1 MDAIAAYN
9 SSSSDSEQE
18 SKLQDDESSV
28 LQPPT
33 LAPGSVSCT
42 SFNELEI
49 VTVNDQIH
57 SNVKSLHASSSVA
70 RKCSELE
77 QTSSHHVKGYVS
89 KRKRNRVERDSL
101 SSFLTDTI
109 SESPCNAGLSEYFR
123 VSSET
128 KFLPKQP
135 RIRNAAPTG
144 SHQLPREHGKPVLS
158 ADWHPSNENLL
169 LSSSLDGTV
178 KLWDTSPRQRKSVAT
193 YSLHTAAVR
202 SGQWVSHNTVVT
214 GGFDRQALV
223 SDVERGKVL
232 SSFKH
237 DEFVSVVKAQPRE
250 RDVIFTGD
258 FGANLQSW
266 DIRSGKKVQQYVG
279 AGGKIL
285 DVAFLQGGELV
296 ASSDIVRR
304 NACSQALC
312 VWNTSSSVV
321 VSKQVYLEP
330 YTCPCLRVHPYR
342 NEFYAQSN
350 GNYIVIFSTIKP
362 YKCNKYRRFEG
373 HRVEGNSVQFD
384 VSPDGSLL
392 CSASAN
398 GQTVVYD
405 TETTNAVCSLSVS
418 DSSCVSV
425 AWHRFNTSTVAV
437 SDWNSNIYILH

>member
-1 MDAIAAYN
+1 MNALAAYN
-9 SSSSDSEQE
+9 SSSSDSDQE
-18 SKLQDDESSV
+18 SKLQDDESCV
-28 LQPPT
+28 LRPPT

-42 SFNELEI
+42 PFNELENF
-49 VTVNDQIH
+49 TVELDDQIH
-57 SNVKSLHASSSVA
+57 PNVKSLHAPSSVA
-70 RKCSELE
+70 RRCSEPE
-77 QTSSHHVKGYVS
+77 ATSSRHVKGYVS

-101 SSFLTDTI
+101 SSI
-109 SESPCNAGLSEYFR
+109 SESPCNSELSVYFR
-123 VSSET
+123 VPSES

-135 RIRNAAPTG
+135 RIRNATPTG
-144 SHQLPREHGKPVLS
+144 CYQLPREHGKPVLS
-158 ADWHPSNENLL
+158 VDWHPSNENLL

-178 KLWDTSPRQRKSVAT
+178 KLWEISPRQRKSVAT

-214 GGFDRQALV
+214 GGFDRQTLV

-232 SSFKH
+232 SAFKH
-237 DEFVSVVKAQPRE
+237 DEFVSVVKVHPQE
-250 RDVIFTGD
+250 RNVIFTGD

-266 DIRSGKKVQQYVG
+266 DIRSGKKAQQYEG

-285 DVAFLQGGELV
+285 DIAFLQKGELV
-296 ASSDIVRR
+296 ASSDIVRK

-312 VWNTSSSVV
+312 VWNTISSIV
-321 VSKQVYLEP
+321 VSKQIYLEP

-350 GNYIVIFSTIKP
+350 GNYIVIFSAIKP

-373 HRVEGNSVQFD
+373 HEVEGNSVQFD
-384 VSPDGSLL
+384 ISPDGSLL

-398 GQTVVYD
+398 GQAVVYD
-405 TETTNAVCSLSVS
+405 ADTTNVVCSLSVS
-418 DSSCVSV
+418 DSSCISV